1 MQAGADLLSGIFNVT
16 FTVQKLQ
23 AMNKTLLQYITQ
35 QKPAR
40 QNSKPDPFLESM
52 RPLFKGIY
60 TKVKKKL
67 DRVMHLRMIG
77 HLNEISRKNTS
88 QDKNYDQSDRSEE
101 EEDDELQ
108 NAVLAMER
116 YKDIDLQRYTKMT
129 QKIMEDITEEPERQQ
144 FMQNDPNSRSKI
156 PLLHK

>member
-23 AMNKTLLQYITQ
+23 IMNKTLLQYITQ
-35 QKPAR
+35 QKPTR

-60 TKVKKKL
+60 TKVKKKF

-77 HLNEISRKNTS
+77 HLNEISNKNTS
-88 QDKNYDQSDRSEE
+88 
-101 EEDDELQ
+101 
-108 NAVLAMER
+108 
-116 YKDIDLQRYTKMT
+116 
-129 QKIMEDITEEPERQQ
+129 
-144 FMQNDPNSRSKI
+144 
-156 PLLHK
+156 